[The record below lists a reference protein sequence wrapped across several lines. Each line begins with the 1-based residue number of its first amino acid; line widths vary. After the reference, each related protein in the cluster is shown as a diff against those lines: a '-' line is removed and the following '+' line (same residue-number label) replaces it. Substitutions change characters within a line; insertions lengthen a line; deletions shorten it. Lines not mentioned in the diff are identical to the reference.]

1 MDMWQNQRDF
11 DQANEDY
18 RTSLLILLVYIVL
31 DYNLNWAI
39 TKTLWAVVCWLAGLI

>member
-31 DYNLNWAI
+31 DYNLNWTI